1 MAQADG
7 YIIID
12 TEINADGMKA
22 GSKEVEAAVRRMA
35 NSVNDMGNKAKTALN
50 KQADAFAKL
59 NNEYAAQERKVSE
72 LKKKVAEYGDQ
83 KVPTDEYKSFQKQL
97 DTANNKLESLLATKK
112 RLEAS
117 GGKTYGTPYR
127 KLLYDIDKAKQEI
140 LAAKDAM
147 EMIEADGNAFTLG
160 SKTQEAAADMERL
173 VAEETKLANMN
184 NRLQTSYDSLKETF
198 SEYSGELSNSYRKA
212 IRDVEKEMGELEKQG
227 LFFGDED
234 YDAAYIE
241 WQRLIDKVKAY
252 KQELATLSKVNPFD
266 TNTIE
271 GKLREA
277 ENELAIM
284 KSSGRGL
291 GDKEYD
297 AQIKKVATL
306 KEEYKNYLNEVS
318 RTPSEIEEMNR
329 KIEEVAAKEA
339 AAAQEAARLR
349 SIAENAE
356 IGEQSIVDLNRE
368 LEKLKLR
375 QAELSSAGIGFG
387 YEEFDNNTRRIAEIN
402 EELKDYK
409 ATLNNVSSAE
419 RNVSEAS
426 NQVATSVEK
435 VGREVD
441 KASKKTSGAS
451 KNAQIGM
458 GKMLKTAFIMNMFYR
473 AMSVAMNAIKDGFT
487 NLAQYSSST
496 NNSISMLWGSL
507 ETLKNSLATAF
518 APILSVVAPI
528 LSKFIDML
536 STAASYVSMF
546 FSFLSGKSTY
556 TKAIAVQK
564 DYAGSLKDTASGA
577 KDAAD
582 GTKEAT
588 EAAEE
593 YLSPLDDINR
603 MDKQDSGSG
612 SGGSGGG
619 GGGAGGGSGSGPL
632 FEEVPID
639 NKFVS
644 LLDSVLDKLK
654 QIRDIFMDG
663 FWDGLGDYKPLIEEL
678 KKDLSS
684 ISRYIR
690 DIFTDKDVQAAAK
703 NFAKKFIYNLGKI
716 AGAFVSIGLT
726 IAVNIVGG
734 IESYL
739 AENVDRIKRYLIRMF
754 DVGAEIMD
762 LLGTLAATIAE
773 IFAQTFGSQTAQ
785 NITGNIIG
793 IFATAFGLASELV
806 ASFARDLINFIVQ
819 PIVDNKQKIITAI
832 NGLLAPIETITQG
845 IETFL
850 HNVADG
856 VMDLYDNHIAP
867 FFQKLTNGF
876 SMIVGA
882 LLDVF
887 NNYIAP
893 VLSNIAT
900 LVSEVLNGPVSD
912 AIGQALTLIGKVID
926 ILGTLWE
933 SVLAPFISWL
943 IETIIPVLA
952 PIFEWVAT
960 TFINLF
966 GTVSQITAGILEVL
980 NGFLDFFKGV
990 FTGDITLVTEG
1001 LKTIAEG
1008 LKKAIVAVFAFIKDN
1023 ILTPFSNFLEKVFR
1037 VNFEKTFGLIG
1048 MYMESWG
1055 KTLKDIVDSVKQVFQ
1070 GIIDFVTGVFSSN
1083 WSQAW
1088 NGVKEIFSGVWGA
1101 FAGIVKSPINAII
1114 GFINQLLYA
1123 VERMQHGIANALNA
1137 ISIDLPG
1144 WVQDLT
1150 GYSSFGFN
1158 IGYIS
1163 TPRIPYLAQ
1172 GAVIPPNKEFMAVL
1186 GDQKSGNNI
1195 EAPESLIRKIV
1206 REETGNSSRKI
1217 EVPVYL
1223 NRRQIAKA
1231 VLEEGKNMR
1240 TQTGRNPF
1248 EMA

>member
-35 NSVNDMGNKAKTALN
+35 NSVDDMGNKAKTALN

-59 NNEYAAQERKVSE
+59 NNEYAAQEQKVSE
-72 LKKKVAEYGDQ
+72 LKKKIAEYGEQ
-83 KVPTDEYKSFQKQL
+83 KVPTDEYREIKAQIAQATQKLGSLQEAQKRFLSTGGKKNSSPFKKMQYDIEELEKEIKSAEL
-97 DTANNKLESLLATKK
+97 DLAN
-112 RLEAS
+112 LEAS
-117 GGKTYGTPYR
+117 G
-127 KLLYDIDKAKQEI
+127 E
-140 LAAKDAM
+140 
-147 EMIEADGNAFTLG
+147 AFTLG
-160 SKTQEAAADMERL
+160 YETQEAAADMERL
-173 VAEETKLANMN
+173 IAEETKLANMN

-266 TNTIE
+266 TDTIE

-339 AAAQEAARLR
+339 AVAQEAARLR

-387 YEEFDNNTRRIAEIN
+387 YEEFDSNTRRIAEIN

-409 ATLNNVSSAE
+409 ATLNDVSSAE

-619 GGGAGGGSGSGPL
+619 GGAGGGSGSGPL

-639 NKFVS
+639 NKFAS
-644 LLDSVLDKLK
+644 LLDTVLDKLK
-654 QIRDIFMDG
+654 QIRDIFMSG
-663 FWDGLGDYKPLIEEL
+663 FWDGLGNYKPLIEEL
-678 KKDLSS
+678 KKDLNS
-684 ISRYIR
+684 ISGYIR
-690 DIFTDKDVQAAAK
+690 DIFADKDVQAAAK
-703 NFAKKFIYNLGKI
+703 NFARKFIYNLGKI

-754 DVGAEIMD
+754 DIGAEIMD
-762 LLGTLAATIAE
+762 LLGTLAAIIAE

-793 IFATAFGLASELV
+793 IFATAFGLASELA

-912 AIGQALTLIGKVID
+912 AIGQALMLIGKVID
-926 ILGTLWE
+926 ILGILWE

-990 FTGDITLVTEG
+990 FTDDTTLVTEG
-1001 LKTIAEG
+1001 LKAIAEG
-1008 LKKAIVAVFAFIKDN
+1008 LKKAIVAVFAFVKDN
-1023 ILTPFSNFLEKVFR
+1023 ILTPFSDFLEKVFR
-1037 VNFEKTFGLIG
+1037 VNFEKTFGLVG

-1088 NGVKEIFSGVWGA
+1088 NGVKEIFSGVWGV

-1206 REETGNSSRKI
+1206 REETGNNSRKI

-1231 VLEEGKNMR
+1231 VFEEGKNMR

>member
-22 GSKEVEAAVRRMA
+22 GSREVEAAVRRMA
-35 NSVNDMGNKAKTALN
+35 NSVEDMGSKAKTALN
-50 KQADAFAKL
+50 KQADSFSKL
-59 NNEYAAQERKVSE
+59 NQEYAAQERKVSD
-72 LKKKVAEYGDQ
+72 LKKKVAEYGEQ
-83 KVPTDEYKSFQKQL
+83 KIPTEEYREIQTQIDRATQKL
-97 DTANNKLESLLATKK
+97 SSLESAQERFLSTGGKKNSSSFKKMQYDIEELENEIKYAKAELAD
-112 RLEAS
+112 LEAS
-117 GGKTYGTPYR
+117 GG
-127 KLLYDIDKAKQEI
+127 
-140 LAAKDAM
+140 
-147 EMIEADGNAFTLG
+147 AFTLG

-212 IRDVEKEMGELEKQG
+212 IRDVEKEIGELEKQG

-291 GDKEYD
+291 GDKGYD
-297 AQIKKVATL
+297 AQIKKVAIL

-426 NQVATSVEK
+426 NKVATSVEK

-441 KASKKTSGAS
+441 KASKKTSRAS

-518 APILSVVAPI
+518 APILNIVAPI

-619 GGGAGGGSGSGPL
+619 GGAGGGSGSGPL

-639 NKFVS
+639 NKFAS

-654 QIRDIFMDG
+654 QIRDIFMSG

-678 KKDLSS
+678 KKDLNS
-684 ISRYIR
+684 ISGYIR
-690 DIFTDKDVQAAAK
+690 DIFADRDVQAAAK
-703 NFAKKFIYNLGKI
+703 NFARKFIYNLGKI

-754 DVGAEIMD
+754 DIGAEIMD

-793 IFATAFGLASELV
+793 IFATAFGLVSELV
-806 ASFARDLINFIVQ
+806 ASFRRDLINFIVQ
-819 PIVDNKQKIITAI
+819 PIVDNKEKIITAI

-856 VMDLYDNHIAP
+856 VTDLYDNHIAP

-912 AIGQALTLIGKVID
+912 AIGQALALIGKVID
-926 ILGTLWE
+926 LLGTLWE
-933 SVLAPFISWL
+933 SVLAPFISWQ
-943 IETIIPVLA
+943 IETILPVLG

-990 FTGDITLVTEG
+990 FTDDATLTTEG
-1001 LKTIAEG
+1001 LKAIAEG
-1008 LKKAIVAVFAFIKDN
+1008 LKKAIVAVFAFVKDN

-1037 VNFEKTFGLIG
+1037 VNFEKTFGLVG

-1055 KTLKDIVDSVKQVFQ
+1055 KTLKDIVDSVKQIFQ

-1088 NGVKEIFSGVWGA
+1088 NGVKEIFSGIWGT

>member
-22 GSKEVEAAVRRMA
+22 GSREVEAAVRRMA
-35 NSVNDMGNKAKTALN
+35 NSVNDMGNKAQTALN

-72 LKKKVAEYGDQ
+72 LKKKIAEYGEQ
-83 KVPTDEYKSFQKQL
+83 KVPTDEYREIQTQISQATQKLNSLKAAQDKFLSTGGRKNSSSFKKMQY
-97 DTANNKLESLLATKK
+97 DIEELENEIKYAKAELAE
-112 RLEAS
+112 LEAS
-117 GGKTYGTPYR
+117 GG
-127 KLLYDIDKAKQEI
+127 
-140 LAAKDAM
+140 
-147 EMIEADGNAFTLG
+147 AFTLG
-160 SKTQEAAADMERL
+160 SKTQEAAASMRAL
-173 VAEETKLANMN
+173 QAEERKLADMN
-184 NRLQTSYDSLKETF
+184 NRLHTSY
-198 SEYSGELSNSYRKA
+198 NSVKGS
-212 IRDVEKEMGELEKQG
+212 V
-227 LFFGDED
+227 DE
-234 YDAAYIE
+234 
-241 WQRLIDKVKAY
+241 Y
-252 KQELATLSKVNPFD
+252 KQKLMSAAPAQQKLAS
-266 TNTIE
+266 
-271 GKLREA
+271 A
-277 ENELAIM
+277 
-284 KSSGRGL
+284 
-291 GDKEYD
+291 
-297 AQIKKVATL
+297 
-306 KEEYKNYLNEVS
+306 
-318 RTPSEIEEMNR
+318 SE
-329 KIEEVAAKEA
+329 KAS
-339 AAAQEAARLR
+339 R
-349 SIAENAE
+349 SITKTGKAAT
-356 IGEQSIVDLNRE
+356 GARF
-368 LEKLKLR
+368 
-375 QAELSSAGIGFG
+375 GIGRMLG
-387 YEEFDNNTRRIAEIN
+387 MSLLMSIAF
-402 EELKDYK
+402 
-409 ATLNNVSSAE
+409 
-419 RNVSEAS
+419 R
-426 NQVATSVEK
+426 
-435 VGREVD
+435 
-441 KASKKTSGAS
+441 
-451 KNAQIGM
+451 
-458 GKMLKTAFIMNMFYR
+458 AF
-473 AMSVAMNAIKDGFT
+473 SVAINAIKDGFT

-496 NNSISMLWGSL
+496 NSSISMLWGSL

-518 APILSVVAPI
+518 APILNIVAPI

-564 DYAGSLKDTASGA
+564 DYAGSLKDTANGA

-593 YLSPLDDINR
+593 YLSPLDDINK
-603 MDKQDSGSG
+603 MDKQDSGNG
-612 SGGSGGG
+612 SGGSG

-639 NKFVS
+639 NKFAS
-644 LLDSVLDKLK
+644 LLESVLDKLK
-654 QIRDIFMDG
+654 QIRDIFMSG

-678 KKDLSS
+678 KKDLNS
-684 ISRYIR
+684 ISGYIR

-703 NFAKKFIYNLGKI
+703 NFARKFIYNLGKI

-754 DVGAEIMD
+754 DIGAEIMD
-762 LLGTLAATIAE
+762 LIGTLAATIAE

-793 IFATAFGLASELV
+793 IFATAFGLVSELV

-832 NGLLAPIETITQG
+832 NELLAPIETITQG

-856 VMDLYDNHIAP
+856 VTDLYDNHIAP
-867 FFQKLTNGF
+867 YFQKLTNGF

-926 ILGTLWE
+926 ILGILWE
-933 SVLAPFISWL
+933 SILAPFISWL

-952 PIFEWVAT
+952 PIFEWLAT

-966 GTVSQITAGILEVL
+966 GTVAQITAGILEVL

-990 FTGDITLVTEG
+990 FTDDTTLVTEG
-1001 LKTIAEG
+1001 LKAIAEG
-1008 LKKAIVAVFAFIKDN
+1008 LKEAIVAVFTFIKDN
-1023 ILTPFSNFLEKVFR
+1023 ILTPFSDFLEKVFR
-1037 VNFEKTFGLIG
+1037 VNFEKTFGLVG

-1055 KTLKDIVDSVKQVFQ
+1055 KTLKDIVNSVKQVFQ

-1206 REETGNSSRKI
+1206 REETGNNSRKI

>member
-22 GSKEVEAAVRRMA
+22 GSREVEAAVRRMA
-35 NSVNDMGNKAKTALN
+35 NSVEDMGSKVRAALN
-50 KQADAFAKL
+50 KQADSFSKL
-59 NNEYAAQERKVSE
+59 NQEYAAQERKVSD
-72 LKKKVAEYGDQ
+72 LKKKVAEYGEQ
-83 KVPTDEYKSFQKQL
+83 KIPTEEYREIQTQIDRATQKL
-97 DTANNKLESLLATKK
+97 GSLESAQERFLSTGGKKNSSSFKKMQYDIEELENEIKYAKAELAD
-112 RLEAS
+112 LEAS
-117 GGKTYGTPYR
+117 GG
-127 KLLYDIDKAKQEI
+127 
-140 LAAKDAM
+140 
-147 EMIEADGNAFTLG
+147 AFTLG
-160 SKTQEAAADMERL
+160 SKTQEAVSMMQRL
-173 VAEETKLANMN
+173 ELEEQKLANMN
-184 NRLQTSYDSLKETF
+184 NRLHTSYDAINNSVEGYKNKLAEEARKL
-198 SEYSGELSNSYRKA
+198 SE
-212 IRDVEKEMGELEKQG
+212 
-227 LFFGDED
+227 
-234 YDAAYIE
+234 
-241 WQRLIDKVKAY
+241 VKA
-252 KQELATLSKVNPFD
+252 
-266 TNTIE
+266 
-271 GKLREA
+271 
-277 ENELAIM
+277 
-284 KSSGRGL
+284 
-291 GDKEYD
+291 
-297 AQIKKVATL
+297 
-306 KEEYKNYLNEVS
+306 KEEE
-318 RTPSEIEEMNR
+318 
-329 KIEEVAAKEA
+329 
-339 AAAQEAARLR
+339 AAQEAARLR
-349 SIAENAE
+349 SIADNAE

-368 LEKLKLR
+368 LEELKLR
-375 QAELSSAGIGFG
+375 QADLSAAGIGHG
-387 YEEFDNNTRRIAEIN
+387 YEEYDNNARRIAHIN
-402 EELKDYK
+402 DELKKYK
-409 ATLNNVSSAE
+409 ATLNGVSNAE
-419 RNVSEAS
+419 QKTAEAS
-426 NQVATSVEK
+426 DKVAN
-435 VGREVD
+435 
-441 KASKKTSGAS
+441 ASE
-451 KNAQIGM
+451 
-458 GKMLKTAFIMNMFYR
+458 KTARSFKKAGKAAKR
-473 AMSVAMNAIKDGFT
+473 AGYSIGGMTRTILLANIVQRVFMAAINAIKDGFT

-564 DYAGSLKDTASGA
+564 NYAGSLKDTASGA

-593 YLSPLDDINR
+593 YLSPLDDINKR
-603 MDKQDSGSG
+603 DKQDSGNG

-639 NKFVS
+639 NKFAS

-654 QIRDIFMDG
+654 QIRDIFMSG

-684 ISRYIR
+684 ISGYIR

-754 DVGAEIMD
+754 DIGAEIMD

-793 IFATAFGLASELV
+793 IFATAFGLVSELV

-819 PIVDNKQKIITAI
+819 PIVDNKEKIITAI

-856 VMDLYDNHIAP
+856 VTDLYDNHIAP
-867 FFQKLTNGF
+867 YFQKLTNGF

-912 AIGQALTLIGKVID
+912 AIGQALILIGEVID

-933 SVLAPFISWL
+933 SVLAPFISWQ
-943 IETIIPVLA
+943 IETILPVLG

-990 FTGDITLVTEG
+990 FTDDATLTTEG
-1001 LKTIAEG
+1001 LKAIAEG
-1008 LKKAIVAVFAFIKDN
+1008 LKKAIVAVFAFVKDN

-1037 VNFEKTFGLIG
+1037 VNFEKTFGLVG

-1055 KTLKDIVDSVKQVFQ
+1055 KTLKDIVDSVKQIFQ

-1144 WVQDLT
+1144 WVQGLT

-1206 REETGNSSRKI
+1206 REETGSSSRRI

>member
-22 GSKEVEAAVRRMA
+22 GSREVEAAVRRMA

-72 LKKKVAEYGDQ
+72 LKKKVAEYGEQ
-83 KVPTDEYKSFQKQL
+83 KIPTEEYKSFQKQL

-234 YDAAYIE
+234 YDVAYIE

-291 GDKEYD
+291 GDKKYD

-318 RTPSEIEEMNR
+318 RTPSEIEEINR

-496 NNSISMLWGSL
+496 NNSISMLWSSL

-582 GTKEAT
+582 GTKEAA
-588 EAAEE
+588 EAAED

-603 MDKQDSGSG
+603 MDKQNSGSG

-619 GGGAGGGSGSGPL
+619 GGGGAGSGPL

-639 NKFVS
+639 NKFAS
-644 LLDSVLDKLK
+644 LLDTVLDKLK
-654 QIRDIFMDG
+654 QIRDIFIDG
-663 FWDGLGDYKPLIEEL
+663 FWDGLGDYKPVLEEL
-678 KKDLSS
+678 KKDLKS
-684 ISRYIR
+684 IGEHIQ
-690 DIFTDKDVQAAAK
+690 DIFTDKDVQKAAK
-703 NFAKKFIYNLGKI
+703 RFARLFIYNMGKI
-716 AGAFVSIGLT
+716 VGSFVSIGLT
-726 IAVNIVGG
+726 IAENIVGG

-739 AENVDRIKRYLIRMF
+739 AENTGRIKKWLVRMF
-754 DVGAEIMD
+754 D
-762 LLGTLAATIAE
+762 LG
-773 IFAQTFGSQTAQ
+773 S
-785 NITGNIIG
+785 
-793 IFATAFGLASELV
+793 
-806 ASFARDLINFIVQ
+806 
-819 PIVDNKQKIITAI
+819 
-832 NGLLAPIETITQG
+832 
-845 IETFL
+845 
-850 HNVADG
+850 
-856 VMDLYDNHIAP
+856 
-867 FFQKLTNGF
+867 
-876 SMIVGA
+876 
-882 LLDVF
+882 
-887 NNYIAP
+887 
-893 VLSNIAT
+893 
-900 LVSEVLNGPVSD
+900 
-912 AIGQALTLIGKVID
+912 
-926 ILGTLWE
+926 
-933 SVLAPFISWL
+933 
-943 IETIIPVLA
+943 
-952 PIFEWVAT
+952 
-960 TFINLF
+960 
-966 GTVSQITAGILEVL
+966 
-980 NGFLDFFKGV
+980 
-990 FTGDITLVTEG
+990 
-1001 LKTIAEG
+1001 
-1008 LKKAIVAVFAFIKDN
+1008 
-1023 ILTPFSNFLEKVFR
+1023 
-1037 VNFEKTFGLIG
+1037 
-1048 MYMESWG
+1048 
-1055 KTLKDIVDSVKQVFQ
+1055 
-1070 GIIDFVTGVFSSN
+1070 
-1083 WSQAW
+1083 
-1088 NGVKEIFSGVWGA
+1088 
-1101 FAGIVKSPINAII
+1101 
-1114 GFINQLLYA
+1114 
-1123 VERMQHGIANALNA
+1123 
-1137 ISIDLPG
+1137 
-1144 WVQDLT
+1144 
-1150 GYSSFGFN
+1150 
-1158 IGYIS
+1158 
-1163 TPRIPYLAQ
+1163 
-1172 GAVIPPNKEFMAVL
+1172 
-1186 GDQKSGNNI
+1186 
-1195 EAPESLIRKIV
+1195 
-1206 REETGNSSRKI
+1206 
-1217 EVPVYL
+1217 
-1223 NRRQIAKA
+1223 
-1231 VLEEGKNMR
+1231 
-1240 TQTGRNPF
+1240 
-1248 EMA
+1248 

>member
-22 GSKEVEAAVRRMA
+22 GSREVEAAVRRMA
-35 NSVNDMGNKAKTALN
+35 NSVEDMGNKAQTALN
-50 KQADAFAKL
+50 KQADAFIKL
-59 NNEYAAQERKVSE
+59 NQQYAIQKKKVQE
-72 LKKKVAEYGDQ
+72 LKDKVAEYGEQ
-83 KVPTDEYKSFQKQL
+83 KVPTDEYKAIQNQIDK
-97 DTANNKLESLLATKK
+97 ATKK
-112 RLEAS
+112 LNTLQQAQDRFEATGGKKNSSAYKKMEYDIEELTNEIKYAEAELKELEAS
-117 GGKTYGTPYR
+117 GK
-127 KLLYDIDKAKQEI
+127 
-140 LAAKDAM
+140 
-147 EMIEADGNAFTLG
+147 AFTLG
-160 SKTQEAAADMERL
+160 SKTKEAADAMQKL
-173 VAEETKLANMN
+173 TAEEAKLTDMN
-184 NRLQTSYDSLKETF
+184 NRLQTSYDSIKETF
-198 SEYSGELSNSYRKA
+198 SEYSGELSNGFRKA
-212 IRDVEKEMGELEKQG
+212 IRDVEKEMGELEKKG

-234 YDAAYIE
+234 YDVAYIE
-241 WQRLIDKVKAY
+241 WQRLISKVKAY

-329 KIEEVAAKEA
+329 KIEETAAKEE

-368 LEKLKLR
+368 LEELKLR
-375 QAELSSAGIGFG
+375 QVELSSAGIGLG
-387 YEEFDNNTRRIAEIN
+387 YEEFDDNSRRIAEIN
-402 EELKDYK
+402 KELKDYK
-409 ATLNNVSSAE
+409 DTLNGVSRAE
-419 RNVSEAS
+419 KNIGE
-426 NQVATSVEK
+426 
-435 VGREVD
+435 
-441 KASKKTSGAS
+441 ASKK
-451 KNAQIGM
+451 AQFGM

-518 APILSVVAPI
+518 APILNIVAPI

-536 STAASYVSMF
+536 ATAASYVSMF

-564 DYAGSLKDTASGA
+564 DYAGSLSDTASGA

-582 GTKEAT
+582 GTKEAA
-588 EAAEE
+588 EAAED

-603 MDKQDSGSG
+603 MDKQNSGSG

-619 GGGAGGGSGSGPL
+619 GGGGGAGSGPL

-639 NKFVS
+639 NKFAS

-654 QIRDIFMDG
+654 QIKDIFMDG
-663 FWDGLGDYKPLIEEL
+663 FWDGLGDYKPVLEEL
-678 KKDLSS
+678 KKDLKS
-684 ISRYIR
+684 IGEHIK
-690 DIFTDKDVQAAAK
+690 DIFTDKDVQEAAK
-703 NFAKKFIYNLGKI
+703 RFATSFIYNMGKI
-716 AGAFVSIGLT
+716 VGSFVSIGLT
-726 IAVNIVGG
+726 IASNIVGG
-734 IESYL
+734 VESYL
-739 AENVDRIKRYLIRMF
+739 SENVDRIKQWLVKMF
-754 DVGAEIMD
+754 DLGSEIMTIIGN
-762 LLGTLAATIAE
+762 LTATIAE
-773 IFAQTFGSQTAQ
+773 IFQQTFGSQTAQ

-793 IFATAFGLASELV
+793 IFTTVFGELILLATD
-806 ASFARDLINFIVQ
+806 FAKDVIECIAG
-819 PIVDNKQKIITAI
+819 PIIENKDKIIQAI
-832 NGLLAPIETITQG
+832 NETLKPIETITQA
-845 IETFL
+845 IEDTVHKL
-850 HNVADG
+850 ADKLTE
-856 VMDLYDNHIAP
+856 LYDQHIGP
-867 FFQKLTNGF
+867 FLQNTKSSISNLVG
-876 SMIVGA
+876 MILNA
-882 LLDVF
+882 Y
-887 NNYIAP
+887 NQYIAP
-893 VLSNIAT
+893 ILDQWGQKFQEIM
-900 LVSEVLNGPVSD
+900 NGPVGN
-912 AIGQALTLIGKVID
+912 AINQVIGFVGRLID
-926 ILGTLWE
+926 ILNWLLNT
-933 SVLAPFISWL
+933 VLIPLMGWIVSNIVPVIAPIVSWL
-943 IETIIPVLA
+943 GSTLLEFV
-952 PIFEWVAT
+952 
-960 TFINLF
+960 
-966 GTVSQITAGILEVL
+966 GTVIQVAASILEVL
-980 NGFLDFFKGV
+980 NGIIDFL
-990 FTGDITLVTEG
+990 TGIFLGNWSLAFSGIQTCLEG
-1001 LKTIAEG
+1001 FRTAAN
-1008 LKKAIVAVFAFIKDN
+1008 AIFAFIRDSILDPLSKWLDRVFKTDWVKAFGVIGDFMNGWLRN
-1023 ILTPFSNFLEKVFR
+1023 IQNI
-1037 VNFEKTFGLIG
+1037 FE
-1048 MYMESWG
+1048 
-1055 KTLKDIVDSVKQVFQ
+1055 SVKQVFR
-1070 GIIDFVTGVFSSN
+1070 GIVDFV
-1083 WSQAW
+1083 
-1088 NGVKEIFSGVWGA
+1088 NGVLAGDWSRAWEGIKNILGGVWNA
-1101 FAGIVKSPINAII
+1101 MVSVIKSPINLII
-1114 GFINQLLYA
+1114 GLMNGLLRA
-1123 VERMQHGIANALNA
+1123 AQAMQNGFASAMNRMNV
-1137 ISIDLPG
+1137 SLPG
-1144 WVQDLT
+1144 WLQKLT
-1150 GYSSFGFN
+1150 GFSSVGFN
-1158 IGYIS
+1158 IPYWS
-1163 TPRIPYLAQ
+1163 APSIPYLAQ

>member
-35 NSVNDMGNKAKTALN
+35 NSVEDMGSKARTALN
-50 KQADAFAKL
+50 KQADSFSKL
-59 NNEYAAQERKVSE
+59 NQEYAEQERKVSD
-72 LKKKVAEYGDQ
+72 LKKKVAEYGEQ
-83 KVPTDEYKSFQKQL
+83 KIPTEEYREIQTQIDRATQKL
-97 DTANNKLESLLATKK
+97 GSLESAQERFLSTGGKKNSSSFKKMQYDIEELENEIKYAKAELAD
-112 RLEAS
+112 LEAS
-117 GGKTYGTPYR
+117 GG
-127 KLLYDIDKAKQEI
+127 
-140 LAAKDAM
+140 
-147 EMIEADGNAFTLG
+147 AFTLG
-160 SKTQEAAADMERL
+160 SKTQEAVSMMQRL
-173 VAEETKLANMN
+173 ELEEQKLANMN
-184 NRLQTSYDSLKETF
+184 NRLHTSYDAINNSVEGYKNKLAEEARKL
-198 SEYSGELSNSYRKA
+198 SE
-212 IRDVEKEMGELEKQG
+212 
-227 LFFGDED
+227 
-234 YDAAYIE
+234 
-241 WQRLIDKVKAY
+241 VKA
-252 KQELATLSKVNPFD
+252 
-266 TNTIE
+266 
-271 GKLREA
+271 
-277 ENELAIM
+277 
-284 KSSGRGL
+284 
-291 GDKEYD
+291 
-297 AQIKKVATL
+297 
-306 KEEYKNYLNEVS
+306 KEEE
-318 RTPSEIEEMNR
+318 
-329 KIEEVAAKEA
+329 
-339 AAAQEAARLR
+339 AAQEAARLR
-349 SIAENAE
+349 SIADNAE

-368 LEKLKLR
+368 LEELKLR
-375 QAELSSAGIGFG
+375 QADLSAAGIGHG
-387 YEEFDNNTRRIAEIN
+387 YEEYDNNARRIAHIN
-402 EELKDYK
+402 DELKKYK
-409 ATLNNVSSAE
+409 ATLNGVSNAE
-419 RNVSEAS
+419 QKTAEAS
-426 NQVATSVEK
+426 DKVAN
-435 VGREVD
+435 
-441 KASKKTSGAS
+441 ASE
-451 KNAQIGM
+451 
-458 GKMLKTAFIMNMFYR
+458 KTARSFKKAGKAAKR
-473 AMSVAMNAIKDGFT
+473 AGYSIGGMTRTILLANIVQRVFMAAINAIKDGFT

-619 GGGAGGGSGSGPL
+619 GGAGGGSGSGPL

-639 NKFVS
+639 NKFAS

-654 QIRDIFMDG
+654 QIRDIFMSG

-678 KKDLSS
+678 KKDLNS
-684 ISRYIR
+684 ISGYIR
-690 DIFTDKDVQAAAK
+690 DIFADKDVQAAAK
-703 NFAKKFIYNLGKI
+703 NFARKFIYNLGKI

-754 DVGAEIMD
+754 DIGAEIMD

-793 IFATAFGLASELV
+793 IFATAFGLVSELV

-819 PIVDNKQKIITAI
+819 PIVDNKEKIITAI

-856 VMDLYDNHIAP
+856 VTDLYDNHIAP
-867 FFQKLTNGF
+867 YFQKLTNGF

-912 AIGQALTLIGKVID
+912 AIGQALILIGKVID

-933 SVLAPFISWL
+933 SVLAPFISWQ
-943 IETIIPVLA
+943 IETILPVLG

-990 FTGDITLVTEG
+990 FTDDATLTTEG
-1001 LKTIAEG
+1001 LKAIAEG
-1008 LKKAIVAVFAFIKDN
+1008 LKKAIVAVFAFVKDN

-1037 VNFEKTFGLIG
+1037 VNFEKTFGLVG

-1055 KTLKDIVDSVKQVFQ
+1055 KTLKDIVDSVKQIFQ

-1088 NGVKEIFSGVWGA
+1088 NGVKEIFSGIWGT

-1144 WVQDLT
+1144 WVQGLT

>member
-35 NSVNDMGNKAKTALN
+35 NLVEDMGSKARTALN
-50 KQADAFAKL
+50 KQADSFSKL
-59 NNEYAAQERKVSE
+59 NQEYAAQERKVSD
-72 LKKKVAEYGDQ
+72 LKKKVAEYGEQ
-83 KVPTDEYKSFQKQL
+83 KIPTEEYREIQTQIDRATQKL
-97 DTANNKLESLLATKK
+97 SSLESAQERFLSTGGKKNSSSFKKMQYDIEELENEIKYAKAELAD
-112 RLEAS
+112 LEAS
-117 GGKTYGTPYR
+117 GG
-127 KLLYDIDKAKQEI
+127 
-140 LAAKDAM
+140 
-147 EMIEADGNAFTLG
+147 AFTLG
-160 SKTQEAAADMERL
+160 SKTQEAAASMRTL
-173 VAEETKLANMN
+173 QAEERKLADMN
-184 NRLQTSYDSLKETF
+184 NRLHTSY
-198 SEYSGELSNSYRKA
+198 NSVKGS
-212 IRDVEKEMGELEKQG
+212 V
-227 LFFGDED
+227 DE
-234 YDAAYIE
+234 
-241 WQRLIDKVKAY
+241 Y
-252 KQELATLSKVNPFD
+252 KQKLMSAAPAQRKLASESERASK
-266 TNTIE
+266 
-271 GKLREA
+271 
-277 ENELAIM
+277 
-284 KSSGRGL
+284 
-291 GDKEYD
+291 
-297 AQIKKVATL
+297 
-306 KEEYKNYLNEVS
+306 
-318 RTPSEIEEMNR
+318 
-329 KIEEVAAKEA
+329 
-339 AAAQEAARLR
+339 
-349 SIAENAE
+349 SIAKTGKAANGAKLS
-356 IGEQSIVDLNRE
+356 IGRML
-368 LEKLKLR
+368 
-375 QAELSSAGIGFG
+375 
-387 YEEFDNNTRRIAEIN
+387 
-402 EELKDYK
+402 
-409 ATLNNVSSAE
+409 
-419 RNVSEAS
+419 
-426 NQVATSVEK
+426 
-435 VGREVD
+435 
-441 KASKKTSGAS
+441 
-451 KNAQIGM
+451 GM
-458 GKMLKTAFIMNMFYR
+458 SLL
-473 AMSVAMNAIKDGFT
+473 MSVAFRAFSAAINAIKDGFT

-496 NNSISMLWGSL
+496 NNSISMLWSSL

-518 APILSVVAPI
+518 APILSIVAPI
-528 LSKFIDML
+528 LSKFIGML

-619 GGGAGGGSGSGPL
+619 GGAGGGSGSGPL

-639 NKFVS
+639 NKFAS

-654 QIRDIFMDG
+654 QIRDIFMSG

-678 KKDLSS
+678 KKDLNS
-684 ISRYIR
+684 ISGYIR
-690 DIFTDKDVQAAAK
+690 DIFADKDVQAAAK
-703 NFAKKFIYNLGKI
+703 NFARKFIYNLGKI

-754 DVGAEIMD
+754 DIGAEIMN

-793 IFATAFGLASELV
+793 IFATSFGLVNGLV

-819 PIVDNKQKIITAI
+819 PIVDNKERIITAI

-887 NNYIAP
+887 NTYIAP

-912 AIGQALTLIGKVID
+912 AIGQALMLIGKVID
-926 ILGTLWE
+926 ILGILWE
-933 SVLAPFISWL
+933 SVLAPFISWQ

-1008 LKKAIVAVFAFIKDN
+1008 LEKAIVAVFTFIKDN

-1048 MYMESWG
+1048 IYMESWG
-1055 KTLKDIVDSVKQVFQ
+1055 KTLKDIVDSVKQIFQ

-1144 WVQDLT
+1144 WVQGLT

-1206 REETGNSSRKI
+1206 REETGSSSQRI